1 MTMFINQMLGC
12 LIIAAGIGGAVGWL
26 LRHVSGGRLT
36 QQLTDVTAMMR
47 LKEQMLEKARN
58 ELRDTAS
65 EMQELE
71 SQMGAS
77 EAFIQ
82 SNHEELSSRQG
93 RIQTLQEELATG
105 QQRLA
110 ALELGQTTLLARA
123 SENETKTIAQTEEV
137 RQSKATREAAQQALD
152 LKNEELRSMQE
163 RLALLEKQCADT
175 DRLRTRVQELEPEAG
190 RVHWLEGQLNERD
203 MQHQTALHKVELQLT
218 ERDRRIGELEILH
231 LQLKKQA
238 QETDA
243 LIAADTH
250 GAAQQSDQ
258 AA

>member
-1 MTMFINQMLGC
+1 MTMFFNEMLEC

-26 LRHVSGGRLT
+26 LRHVSAGRLA

-58 ELRDTAS
+58 ELRGTAS

-77 EAFIQ
+77 EALIQ
-82 SNHEELSSRQG
+82 SNQEELSLRQG

-110 ALELGQTTLLARA
+110 ALEFGQTKLLARVSDSNA
-123 SENETKTIAQTEEV
+123 ETIAQTEKI

-163 RLALLEKQCADT
+163 RLALLETQCADT
-175 DRLRTRVQELEPEAG
+175 DRLRTRVQELEATAG
-190 RVHWLEGQLNERD
+190 RVHWLEGQLSERD
-203 MQHQTALHKVELQLT
+203 VQHHNALHNVELQLT
-218 ERDRRIGELEILH
+218 ERDRRIGELEILQ

-238 QETDA
+238 EDNDA
-243 LIAADTH
+243 LIAAYTQ
-250 GAAQQSDQ
+250 GATQQSDQ

>member
-1 MTMFINQMLGC
+1 MFFNQMLGC

-26 LRHVSGGRLT
+26 LRNVSAGRLT

-47 LKEQMLEKARN
+47 LKEQMLGKARN

-65 EMQELE
+65 DMQELE

-77 EAFIQ
+77 EALIQ
-82 SNHEELSSRQG
+82 SKQEEISLRQE

-110 ALELGQTTLLARA
+110 ALELEQKILFTLVSDSKA
-123 SENETKTIAQTEEV
+123 ETIAQTEEV
-137 RQSKATREAAQQALD
+137 HQSKTTREAAQQALD
-152 LKNEELRSMQE
+152 LKNEELRFMQE

-175 DRLRTRVQELEPEAG
+175 DRLRARVQELEPAAG

-203 MQHQTALHKVELQLT
+203 VQHHTALHNVELQLT
-218 ERDRRIGELEILH
+218 ERDRRIGGLEILH

-238 QETDA
+238 EDNDA
-243 LIAADTH
+243 LIAAYTQ
-250 GAAQQSDQ
+250 GAAQQTDQ